1 MRASSLELAVW
12 RQRIADHERGSN
24 GSLELEM
31 YRALCAERWHSIDM
45 EARVREMAADR
56 RELPSVPTIRALA
69 ARARHQI
76 GLRA

>member
-1 MRASSLELAVW
+1 MRASSSELAAW
-12 RQRIADHERGSN
+12 RVIVADRNHTGMRNLTGD
-24 GSLELEM
+24 L
-31 YRALCAERWHSIDM
+31 YDALIAERWHSIDM